1 MISAKKANTVMK
13 EVKLMKAKE
22 VVEWVVLGLGGAAMA
37 ILGQIMTNHSV
48 KRDVEETV
56 KKEKES

>member
-1 MISAKKANTVMK
+1 
-13 EVKLMKAKE
+13 MKAKE